1 MTGTTLN
8 WEGDSEVP
16 LWMWGLVGYLSV
28 LFVAALWAAVARK
41 CSAMAERT
49 RRLADAEP
57 KGDGSEQTRSE
68 AA

>member
-1 MTGTTLN
+1 
-8 WEGDSEVP
+8 VP

-28 LFVAALWAAVARK
+28 VFVAALWAAVARRRR
-41 CSAMAERT
+41 AIVERT

-57 KGDGSEQTRSE
+57 KGDGSAQTRVE

>member
-1 MTGTTLN
+1 M
-8 WEGDSEVP
+8 P

-41 CSAMAERT
+41 RSAMAERT